1 MSESEN
7 ASMNADQTAVWD
19 YIRDN
24 PRILGLPL
32 SEKKGIDLLTALRDV
47 YETTNQNTEAGM
59 LLLTV
64 LANVLVAAAQGE
76 GDEVIEEV
84 TVIESMLDF
93 DKEVRKV
100 LDEGR
105 K

>member
-7 ASMNADQTAVWD
+7 ASMNADQAAVWD

-93 DKEVRKV
+93 DKEVKKV

-105 K
+105 

>member
-1 MSESEN
+1 MNESEN
-7 ASMNADQTAVWD
+7 ASMNADERVWD

-32 SEKKGIDLLTALRDV
+32 SEKKGIDLLAALRDV
-47 YETTNQNTEAGM
+47 YETTKWDADAGM

-64 LANVLVAAAQGE
+64 LANVLVAAAQGD

-84 TVIESMLDF
+84 TVIESMLEF
-93 DKEVRKV
+93 DREVKKV

-105 K
+105 

>member
-7 ASMNADQTAVWD
+7 ASMNADQAAVWD

-64 LANVLVAAAQGE
+64 LANVLVAAAG
-76 GDEVIEEV
+76 
-84 TVIESMLDF
+84 
-93 DKEVRKV
+93 
-100 LDEGR
+100 
-105 K
+105 

>member
-7 ASMNADQTAVWD
+7 VSTSDEQTVWD
-19 YIRDN
+19 YIKDN

-47 YETTNQNTEAGM
+47 YETTHKNVEAGM
-59 LLLTV
+59 LLLTT

-84 TVIESMLDF
+84 TVIESMLEF
-93 DKEVRKV
+93 DREVKKV

-105 K
+105 

>member
-1 MSESEN
+1 MG
-7 ASMNADQTAVWD
+7 
-19 YIRDN
+19 YIKDN

-32 SEKKGIDLLTALRDV
+32 SEKKGLDLLTALRDV
-47 YETTNQNTEAGM
+47 YETTNKNVEAGM
-59 LLLTV
+59 LLLTI

-76 GDEVIEEV
+76 GDEVVEEV
-84 TVIESMLDF
+84 TVLESMIDF

-105 K
+105 

>member
-1 MSESEN
+1 MNESEN
-7 ASMNADQTAVWD
+7 ASMNADQAVWD
-19 YIRDN
+19 YIKEN

-32 SEKKGIDLLTALRDV
+32 SEKKGLDLLTALRDV
-47 YETTNQNTEAGM
+47 YETTNKNTEAGM
-59 LLLTV
+59 LLLTI

-76 GDEVIEEV
+76 GDEVVEEV

-105 K
+105 